1 MKKSIFIEE
10 LEELQK
16 EQKNRKFDNMA
27 DLVSAVLDDDLYIYD
42 LELDD
47 LELDN
52 DFSDLSLDDFLKLD

>member
-10 LEELQK
+10 LEKLQK
-16 EQKNRKFDNMA
+16 EQKNGKFDNIA

-52 DFSDLSLDDFLKLD
+52 DFSYLDIDDFLKLD

>member
-10 LEELQK
+10 LEKLQK
-16 EQKNRKFDNMA
+16 EQKNGKFDNIA

-42 LELDD
+42 LELDG

-52 DFSDLSLDDFLKLD
+52 DFSDLDLDDFLKLD

>member
-10 LEELQK
+10 LEKLQK
-16 EQKNRKFDNMA
+16 EQKNRKFDNIA

-52 DFSDLSLDDFLKLD
+52 DFSDLDLDDFLKLD

>member
-10 LEELQK
+10 LEKLQMK
-16 EQKNRKFDNMA
+16 HVKFDNMV

-47 LELDN
+47 LDLDD
-52 DFSDLSLDDFLKLD
+52 DFSYLDLDDFLKLD

>member
-10 LEELQK
+10 LEKLQK

-47 LELDN
+47 LELDD
-52 DFSDLSLDDFLKLD
+52 DFSSLDIEDFLKLN

>member
-10 LEELQK
+10 LEKLQK
-16 EQKNRKFDNMA
+16 KHVKFDNMV

-47 LELDN
+47 LDLDD
-52 DFSDLSLDDFLKLD
+52 DFSYLDLDDFLKLD